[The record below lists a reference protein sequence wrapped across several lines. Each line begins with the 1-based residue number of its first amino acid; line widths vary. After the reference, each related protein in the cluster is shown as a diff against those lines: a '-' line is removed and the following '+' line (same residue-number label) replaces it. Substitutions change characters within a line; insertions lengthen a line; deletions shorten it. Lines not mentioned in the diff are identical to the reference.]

1 MIEFNVKD
9 VKLCVMFVDVNLF
22 VYIVEIKERKQ
33 VFAKSK
39 DFQLNDVYLNMHVN
53 VIRLLDKH

>member
-39 DFQLNDVYLNMHVN
+39 DSQVNDVSICTCMSMS
-53 VIRLLDKH
+53 